1 MESIEKGYVLVN
13 AHCASMDAFSYY
25 LGTSLQDKSTTR
37 VSVCPSRKNDWD
49 LAVAMPTVELADSSL
64 GCPASAQSHG
74 SNLLV
79 ASSASSIL
87 REVQGLT
94 ILHPSTRLHLL
105 HQYVQALA
113 ELSQEKVSY
122 LMLLALVDIVL
133 MNESDGITTMYTYI
147 VQYKESM
154 LSLSL
159 FLYLY
164 IYGEYIRNQCNIT
177 WMVGFLVLP
186 LQHSISMQ
194 IIVMDLCFL
203 YCWQ

>member
-1 MESIEKGYVLVN
+1 ME
-13 AHCASMDAFSYY
+13 AFSYY

-49 LAVAMPTVELADSSL
+49 LGVAMPTMDLADSSL

-79 ASSASSIL
+79 APSASSIL

-94 ILHPSTRLHLL
+94 ILNHSTRLHLL
-105 HQYVQALA
+105 RQYVQALG

-133 MNESDGITTMYTYI
+133 VNESDGITTMYTYI
-147 VQYKESM
+147 LQYKESM

-159 FLYLY
+159 SLSLSL
-164 IYGEYIRNQCNIT
+164 ILAT
-177 WMVGFLVLP
+177 
-186 LQHSISMQ
+186 
-194 IIVMDLCFL
+194 
-203 YCWQ
+203 